1 MLTRIQTW
9 FENIFDTANGPSR
22 RPILN
27 NNLES
32 HIKGLFVVGDLAGAP
47 VIKLAMEQGY
57 QVAKHISSLK
67 KNKESQQGIYDII
80 VIGAGAAVLNAA
92 LSALDQ
98 GLSCIVLEKEKIAN
112 TIENFPEGTWVY
124 AEPDSVSAKGK
135 LWLDG
140 RNANQGPEA

>member
-22 RPILN
+22 RSILN

-32 HIKGLFVVGDLAGAP
+32 HIKDLFVVGDLAGAP

-67 KNKESQQGIYDII
+67 KIRNRSR
-80 VIGAGAAVLNAA
+80 VFTTSL
-92 LSALDQ
+92 LSVRAQ
-98 GLSCIVLEKEKIAN
+98 R
-112 TIENFPEGTWVY
+112 F
-124 AEPDSVSAKGK
+124 
-135 LWLDG
+135 
-140 RNANQGPEA
+140 